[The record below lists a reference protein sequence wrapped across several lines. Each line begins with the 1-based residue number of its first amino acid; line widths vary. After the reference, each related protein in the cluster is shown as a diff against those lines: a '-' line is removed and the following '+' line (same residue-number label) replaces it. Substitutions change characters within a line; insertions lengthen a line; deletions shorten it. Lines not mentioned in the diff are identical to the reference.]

1 MPIVLG
7 ILAALVG
14 YLHFP
19 RPDAQGTPDDV
30 LRAAHSLR
38 CQFTSGV
45 LAQLDSLPP
54 KRTEDSGTEAVFD
67 AIDRRRGR
75 ARLVAPRGANDVSVT
90 VGDHVLTFTEL
101 SPSGNPHFTVVF
113 ARFRPG
119 TKELL
124 AGDLHYFHDP
134 YGVTA
139 VGQYYGSCRVLQ

>member
-1 MPIVLG
+1 VPTVLA
-7 ILAALVG
+7 IFAVLAW
-14 YLHFP
+14 YLQTP
-19 RPDAQGTPDDV
+19 RADAQGTADDI

-45 LAQLDSLPP
+45 LAQLESLPP

-67 AIDRRRGR
+67 AIDRYRGR
-75 ARLVAPRGANDVSVT
+75 ARLVAARGANEVSVT

-124 AGDLHYFHDP
+124 AGDSHYFHDP